1 MGSAVVSNAY
11 VKVSWTV
18 TSDARDKIVDGPV
31 PHGLSFINNLEPV
44 AFHFKMDRQS
54 SIPYGP
60 KRYGFLAQDVLALEG
75 SDPVIID
82 NEDADNLR
90 YAGESLVPVLVNAVK
105 ELSAQVNTLMAQN
118 ADLEGRLFA
127 LENP

>member
-1 MGSAVVSNAY
+1 
-11 VKVSWTV
+11 
-18 TSDARDKIVDGPV
+18 
-31 PHGLSFINNLEPV
+31 
-44 AFHFKMDRQS
+44 MDRQS